1 MEESILISIK
11 KLLGVG
17 SDYDHFDQDIL
28 MHINSTFMVLTQLGV
43 GPQEGFSIVDDSAT
57 WNEFIED
64 RKDLEAVKSYVG
76 LKVRV
81 LFDPPN
87 SSVVM
92 ESINK
97 MINEFEWR
105 LNVAV
110 DPK

>member
-28 MHINSTFMVLTQLGV
+28 MHINSTFMVLAQLGV